1 MKKIIGFLLIIV
13 SIIMLIISIFS
24 ILGSTKNV
32 LSKNYNSI
40 INKLEIKE
48 LDLITVKKNK
58 KYNIE
63 STIYDKLLDKQ
74 VIIKGNIITDE
85 SSTKGELNVDEKE
98 YTFNYMNNNLYDKIK
113 DKGYYVT
120 NNYSS
125 DSLFSSTLIKE
136 MAKVIYDNL
145 SKYKIRDN
153 EIILYN
159 EELDAILKDI
169 NNNDYYKLSS
179 SKIKIFI
186 NNLLETNNKSLKYIN
201 GDNNVELII
210 SSDNNVLYDINI
222 DIKDNLKIIV
232 KDSIKEIYVLDI
244 RNNIIE
250 IDQKVDILEK
260 IKYRYEFNN
269 NELKEKIEKIMI
281 IDEDGV
287 GEGEQTEEKYTP
299 FKEAVYKIN
308 NNIIEASEV
317 YYSIISRDKSK
328 EEYNVNMKLSI
339 SDNNEKISPITDTK
353 HIENESY
360 DVRVEF
366 EELYKYLNLLQCK
379 IKKS

>member
-1 MKKIIGFLLIIV
+1 MKKIIGFLLIII
-13 SIIMLIISIFS
+13 SIIMIIISIFS

-63 STIYDKLLDKQ
+63 STIDDKLLDKQ
-74 VIIKGNIITDE
+74 IIIKGNIITDE

-136 MAKVIYDNL
+136 MAKVIYNNL
-145 SKYKIRDN
+145 SKYKIKDN

-222 DIKDNLKIIV
+222 DIKDSLKIVV

-299 FKEAVYKIN
+299 YKEATYKIN
-308 NNIIEASEV
+308 NNIIEVSEV
-317 YYSIISRDKSK
+317 YYSIISSDNSK

-353 HIENESY
+353 HIEDESY
-360 DVRVEF
+360 DVRIEF
-366 EELYKYLNLLQCK
+366 EELYKYLNLVQCK